1 MSDDDLQVV
10 HYRTGYRHQL
20 ARQYEQYVAGAGI
33 FPVEPGGNEFVHL
46 TIDGRLIVR
55 VNYAWD
61 GASGPAH
68 NDRAFVRPSLV
79 HDALCQLWEL
89 RVIDDAG
96 RRAADKLLGRMLRDD
111 MNTIADRYPWA
122 ARVAFK
128 ALATVRPIWVVGAV
142 RLYSKHFARPATDE
156 ILTAP

>member
-1 MSDDDLQVV
+1 MNSEELQVV
-10 HYRTGYRHQL
+10 HYRSGYRYQL
-20 ARQYEQYVAGAGI
+20 AREYEQYVAGAGI

-55 VNYAWD
+55 VSYAWD

-68 NDRAFVRPSLV
+68 NDKAFVRPSLF
-79 HDALCQLWEL
+79 HDAACQLWEL
-89 RVIDDAG
+89 GVIDDAG

-111 MNTIADRYPWA
+111 MRTIAKRYPWY
-122 ARVAFK
+122 ARW
-128 ALATVRPIWVVGAV
+128 ALEAIAVVRPIWVVGAV
-142 RLYSKHFARPATDE
+142 RLYSKHLAKPEPDE

>member
-1 MSDDDLQVV
+1 MDLQVV
-10 HYRTGYRHQL
+10 HYRTGYRYQL

-33 FPVEPGGNEFVHL
+33 FPSDPGGNEFVHL

-55 VNYAWD
+55 ASYAWD
-61 GASGPAH
+61 GASGPAL

-89 RVIDDAG
+89 GVVDDAG

-111 MNTIADRYPWA
+111 MRTIAKRYPLY
-122 ARVAFK
+122 ARLVLEVIAS
-128 ALATVRPIWVVGAV
+128 LRPVWVVAAV
-142 RLYSKHFARPATDE
+142 SFYSKHLARPEADE